1 MFSLQANMEASSRPS
16 TSGQPTRTRGGSEM
30 GRTAYVVGKGD
41 DRLSSIWLDGAIKYG
56 WENVPNLPILRSRH
70 TRLVVIFPDQPLFQ
84 KALDLLQGSDRECV
98 LIVPK
103 GHYRNDERWLTLAC
117 TASTGEDLV
126 IGTSP
131 ERHGFVQYALSTP
144 GLTLSHVRLLIADSN
159 THVPRAY
166 PSRASFIDNGG
177 SPRRIL
183 LSDAYKC
190 NIPQL
195 KLAKQRVLAVAAHI
209 ESPSDLEVLERRLR
223 MIVSVFGYTHVIIV
237 YSASYNLESIQHL
250 SLGAPL
256 TSLVDELNT
265 TRDSGK
271 YYLAAKAVQTAD
283 GQAPEKLTFINDS
296 FYILPT
302 SDLRACASKTLEL
315 EKDHALVGMVSSASP
330 THHLQS
336 WWLSFTVPSAM
347 EDFRTLL
354 SMMRLPVND
363 SSTID
368 VGEVPWPVIDQME
381 ICGVGYLIW
390 KYKSVAVY
398 PTHLLTPLNIMGLES
413 KSKTSTLAFQYLYD
427 SGFPFLKRSTVRD
440 TLAKQDVF
448 PPDVS
453 DLLRSGQQG
462 SLI

>member
-1 MFSLQANMEASSRPS
+1 MFSLQANMEASSQSS
-16 TSGQPTRTRGGSEM
+16 TSGQPTRTRGRSEM
-30 GRTAYVVGKGD
+30 ERTAYVVGKGN
-41 DRLSSIWLDGAIKYG
+41 DRLSSIWSDGAVKYG
-56 WENVPNLPILRSRH
+56 WDNVPNLPILRSRH
-70 TRLVVIFPDQPLFQ
+70 TRLVVIFPDQSLFQ

-117 TASTGEDLV
+117 APSAEEDLV

-131 ERHGFVQYALSTP
+131 ERHGFIQYVLSTP
-144 GLTLSHVRLLIADSN
+144 GLTLSHIRLLIAYSN

-166 PSRASFIDNGG
+166 PSRVSFIDNSG

-190 NIPQL
+190 NTPQL
-195 KLAKQRVLAVAAHI
+195 KLAKQRVLAVAAHM
-209 ESPSDLEVLERRLR
+209 ESPSDLEALERRLR
-223 MIVSVFGYTHVIIV
+223 MIVAAFDYTHVIIV
-237 YSASYNLESIQHL
+237 YSASYDLESIQHL
-250 SLGAPL
+250 NLGAPL
-256 TSLVDELNT
+256 TSIVDELNT

-271 YYLAAKAVQTAD
+271 YYLAAKAVQTSD

-302 SDLRACASKTLEL
+302 SDLQACASKTREL
-315 EKDHALVGMVSSASP
+315 EKDHALVGMVSSSSP
-330 THHLQS
+330 SYHMQS
-336 WWLSFTVPSAM
+336 WWLSFTIPSAM

-363 SSTID
+363 SSTIE
-368 VGEVPWPVIDQME
+368 VGTRPPWPIIDQME
-381 ICGVGYLIW
+381 ICSVGYLVR

-398 PTHLLTPLNIMGLES
+398 PAHLITQHNVMGLG
-413 KSKTSTLAFQYLYD
+413 SKTSTLAFQYLRD
-427 SGFPFLKRSTVRD
+427 SGFPFFKRSTVQGS
-440 TLAKQDVF
+440 LAKQCDF
-448 PPDVS
+448 PPDIS
-453 DLLRSGQQG
+453 ELLRSGRQG